1 MHECLTGGRRPETS
15 HIYMARVQIPS
26 CKARLSS
33 QLALDIGLHTTLS
46 DCCLRRI
53 DPMHHSLTEGIMG
66 ARLLKADQCVTLTHL
81 RNACKSG
88 SMPKS
93 LGWDRL
99 VGVWGSDIG
108 GVFGGASTSEEKES
122 GPVGLNVFSTTAGQ

>member
-1 MHECLTGGRRPETS
+1 MFNWRSKARDQPY
-15 HIYMARVQIPS
+15 IYGKGTDTS

-33 QLALDIGLHTTLS
+33 QLALDNGLHTTIS

-66 ARLLKADQCVTLTHL
+66 VRLLKDGQCVALTHL

-99 VGVWGSDIG
+99 VGVWGLKLEGSL
-108 GVFGGASTSEEKES
+108 
-122 GPVGLNVFSTTAGQ
+122 VGLQLQRKRGLGL

>member
-66 ARLLKADQCVTLTHL
+66 ARLLKADQCVPLTHL

-93 LGWDRL
+93 LGWDRI
-99 VGVWGSDIG
+99 VGVWGLRLEGSL
-108 GVFGGASTSEEKES
+108 
-122 GPVGLNVFSTTAGQ
+122 VGLQLQRKRSLGL